1 MCTRVCEG
9 VRECEWTARARAF
22 NYIFFIGN
30 SGRERENERRKR
42 RRRRRLV
49 EGIGKILRTMLDK
62 ARENDNGV
70 LSLGEEKRIRLSFIE
85 RSAKDRRIRC
95 V

>member
-9 VRECEWTARARAF
+9 VRECEWAARARAF

-62 ARENDNGV
+62 ARKRMIMDV
-70 LSLGEEKRIRLSFIE
+70 LSLGEGKRIRLSLIE
-85 RSAKDRRIRC
+85 RSAKDRRI
-95 V
+95 